1 MILIIWKLKFTLLQ
15 QHLPTTSSN
24 GVSSV
29 FEGESEKERKIHCLS
44 TVFSGN
50 MKNQACITHL
60 VNDMFIVFMTQGSGH
75 LEYWV
80 DTKNIPAKSAFK

>member
-1 MILIIWKLKFTLLQ
+1 MEIKKKITLLQ

-24 GVSSV
+24 GASSV

-50 MKNQACITHL
+50 MNKPGMYHS
-60 VNDMFIVFMTQGSGH
+60 SG
-75 LEYWV
+75 
-80 DTKNIPAKSAFK
+80 

>member
-1 MILIIWKLKFTLLQ
+1 MEIRKKITLLQ

-24 GVSSV
+24 GASSV

-50 MKNQACITHL
+50 MNKPGMYHS
-60 VNDMFIVFMTQGSGH
+60 SG
-75 LEYWV
+75 
-80 DTKNIPAKSAFK
+80 